1 MRRLFHVY
9 DSVAARLLCGTT
21 CTEASVIRDDW
32 AARIPA
38 DQLCQDCVTEMVPRG
53 DALLPLRAAAAAA

>member
-1 MRRLFHVY
+1 MRALFHVY
-9 DSVAARLLCGTT
+9 DSVGARLLCDTT

-38 DQLCQDCVTEMVPRG
+38 NQLCQDCVTEMGRRG
-53 DALLPLRAAAAAA
+53 DALPPLRAAAAAA